1 MAVSKSTRRHTD
13 DTRRRIQTL
22 FRDSHVSEERRR
34 AWYTATAHLEAGV
47 VGLHF
52 PVYEDL
58 YNLNLHAQKLVDLV
72 GEISAKLS
80 RPTDDV
86 LYHQY
91 LIQQVR
97 SAVTSDV
104 LDQMGDIE
112 HIEGWISESLRRSE
126 ELKLRDPEDI
136 YLMVREQEDER
147 VRNGNPP
154 RIRFLDDNST
164 ATAETRVAAAKIA
177 VDEQPS
183 KRTVQKI
190 RKNRHG

>member
-22 FRDSHVSEERRR
+22 FRNSRVSEERRR

-47 VGLHF
+47 AGLRF

-58 YNLNLHAQKLVDLV
+58 YNLNLHAQKLADLV

-80 RPTDDV
+80 RPTEDV
-86 LYHQY
+86 LYHQH
-91 LIQQVR
+91 LIQQIR

-112 HIEGWISESLRRSE
+112 HIEGWLSESLRRSE
-126 ELKLRDPEDI
+126 ERKLRDPEDI
-136 YLMVREQEDER
+136 YLMVREQEEER
-147 VRNGNPP
+147 ARDGNPP
-154 RIRFLDDNST
+154 RIRFLDDTST
-164 ATAETRVAAAKIA
+164 ATAQTRVASAKITA
-177 VDEQPS
+177 DEQSS
-183 KRTVQKI
+183 KRTVQKT